1 VANKWLDAVG
11 TTLSS
16 FVIGLGTSGVRLKNV
31 AGGLVARNKADAADI
46 PITGSVLRAS
56 GESIQLNSDAAN
68 TGSDRTYD
76 IVRPT
81 TQAAALQ
88 LLLPDKGTDNFVL
101 RQKAGTAPGVLEL
114 ELATPTATS
123 YIPDTTTLAF
133 GSTSPVT
140 MFTLPAN
147 AQIIAIDVTI
157 DTAFNGTPTA
167 SVGITGTLS
176 KYVASNQIDLTEPA
190 GSTFNI
196 TPGIAPSPSPEN
208 LIITYSAGGATA
220 GSARFLVTYTVP
232 A

>member
-81 TQAAALQ
+81 TQAGALQ
-88 LLLPDKGTDNFVL
+88 LFLPDKGTDNFVL
-101 RQKAGTAPGVLEL
+101 RQKAGTAAGVLEL
-114 ELATPTATS
+114 ELAAPAATS
-123 YIPDTTTLAF
+123 YIPDTTTLVF

-147 AQIIAIDVTI
+147 GQIIAIDVTI

-190 GSTFNI
+190 GSTFNM
-196 TPGIAPSPSPEN
+196 TPGISPSGSAEN